1 MTTATAAEV
10 ADKPRVYRFG
20 PRETRGVLLGLRG
33 SQLTFL
39 LIGAVAAVAGLA
51 AGPFGA
57 VVGML
62 ILATTATAALVPI
75 GGRTAEQW
83 LPALVAYL
91 LARYVNS
98 GRTTWRPPPPS
109 TGDPVS
115 LGLPGPLAR
124 LVMTEPSVDGD
135 RKVGV
140 VHDPAADTLTA
151 VAAVRGS
158 TFALADAADKDRRVA
173 AWGTLLAGLARDG
186 SPVRRLAWLERT
198 LPDPGDALE
207 RFWAEAGGKGSRTA
221 ASSYRSLIAAA
232 TPVTQAH
239 ETHLVVQLDPR
250 RTRRSSRKASAG
262 LNRSSAVL
270 MRELAA
276 VQEQV
281 LRAGLELA
289 GWLPPRA
296 LAAVLRTSYEPGA
309 SRTLA
314 RRTEGEGAGGGVD
327 VAAAGPMA
335 TENAWAHYRTDDAWH
350 ATYWIS
356 EWPRLPVGA
365 DFLAPL
371 LLTTSCRRTVA
382 VVAEPVDSRRA
393 ARETRAARTAELANA
408 ALRARMGQ
416 VTTERT
422 RTEAADV
429 EEREAEL
436 VAGHAAYRFSGYIT
450 VSGRSL
456 QELEDGCGQ
465 VEQAAHRAF
474 LELRRLY
481 GQQDEAFSFTLPL
494 GRGLR

>member
-1 MTTATAAEV
+1 MTTATET
-10 ADKPRVYRFG
+10 ADQPGLYRFG
-20 PRETRGVLLGLRG
+20 PRETRGVLLGLRAG
-33 SQLTFL
+33 QLAL
-39 LIGAVAAVAGLA
+39 LLAGATALVIGLA
-51 AGPFGA
+51 AGPAGA
-57 VVGML
+57 LVGIA
-62 ILATTATAALVPI
+62 ILALTASAALVPLA
-75 GGRTAEQW
+75 GRTVEQW
-83 LPALVAYL
+83 LPATLGYTTTRL
-91 LARYVNS
+91 S
-98 GRTTWRPPPPS
+98 GRAS
-109 TGDPVS
+109 TRLQLGAAADPGV
-115 LGLPGPLAR
+115 LNLPGPLAA
-124 LVMTEPSVDGD
+124 LEMTEASVEGD
-135 RKVGV
+135 RAVGV
-140 VHDPAADTLTA
+140 IRDPAAGTLTA

-158 TFALADAADKDRRVA
+158 TFALADADDKDRRVN
-173 AWGTLLAGLARDG
+173 AWGALLSGLARDG

-207 RFWAEAGGKGSRTA
+207 RFWAEAGGKGSHEA
-221 ASSYRSLIAAA
+221 ALSYRSLIAAA

-239 ETHLVVQLDPR
+239 ETHLVLQLDLR
-250 RTRRSSRKASAG
+250 RIRRSSRKAAEGVDAST
-262 LNRSSAVL
+262 AVL
-270 MRELAA
+270 LRELGAL
-276 VQEQV
+276 QEQL

-309 SRTLA
+309 SRGLA
-314 RRTEGEGAGGGVD
+314 RRHDGEGPGAGVD

-335 TENAWAHYRTDDAWH
+335 TENAWAYYRTDDAWH

-371 LLTTSCRRTVA
+371 LLHTSCRRTVA
-382 VVAEPVDSRRA
+382 VVAQPVDPRRA

-408 ALRARMGQ
+408 AMRARVGQ

-456 QELEDGCGQ
+456 EELEDACGQ

-474 LELRRLY
+474 LEIRRLY
-481 GQQDEAFSFTLPL
+481 GQQDEAFTFTLPL
-494 GRGLR
+494 ARGLR

>member
-1 MTTATAAEV
+1 MSTVTETTDRAG
-10 ADKPRVYRFG
+10 VYRFG
-20 PRETRGVLLGLRG
+20 PRETRGVLVGLRAG
-33 SQLTFL
+33 QLAL
-39 LIGAVAAVAGLA
+39 LLTGAIAVVVGLSVGPLGALGGVIVLA
-51 AGPFGA
+51 AA
-57 VVGML
+57 
-62 ILATTATAALVPI
+62 ATAALLPVA
-75 GGRTAEQW
+75 GRTAEQW
-83 LPALVAYL
+83 LPAWVAYL
-91 LARYVNS
+91 LSRLVDG
-98 GRTTWRPPPPS
+98 GRTYWRPQRATRPGEAI
-109 TGDPVS
+109 T

-124 LVMTEPSVDGD
+124 LTMTEPRVDGD
-135 RKVGV
+135 RTIGV
-140 VHDPAADTLTA
+140 IHDPSAGTLTA

-158 TFALADAADKDRRVA
+158 TFALADAADKDRRIA
-173 AWGTLLAGLARDG
+173 AWGGLLAGLARDG

-207 RFWAEAGGKGSRTA
+207 RFWAEAGGKGSLTA

-232 TPVTQAH
+232 APVTQAH
-239 ETHLVVQLDPR
+239 ETHLVLQLDPR
-250 RTRRSSRKASAG
+250 RTRRSSRKNPAG
-262 LNRSSAVL
+262 TDGSTTVL

-276 VQEQV
+276 VQEQL

-314 RRTEGEGAGGGVD
+314 RRSDGEGDGGGVD

-371 LLTTSCRRTVA
+371 MLTTSCRRTVA
-382 VVAEPVDSRRA
+382 VVAEPVDPRRA

-416 VTTERT
+416 VTTGRT

-474 LELRRLY
+474 LEIRRLY
-481 GQQDEAFSFTLPL
+481 GQQDEAFTFTLPL
-494 GRGLR
+494 ARGLQ

>member
-1 MTTATAAEV
+1 MTTATEI
-10 ADKPRVYRFG
+10 ADKPNVYRFG
-20 PRETRGVLLGLRG
+20 PRETRGILLGLRG

-39 LIGAVAAVAGLA
+39 LIGAIAAVTGLA
-51 AGPFGA
+51 AGPVGA
-57 VVGML
+57 LLGVLV
-62 ILATTATAALVPI
+62 LALTATVALVPV

-83 LPALVAYL
+83 LPTLVGYL
-91 LARYVNS
+91 LARRLNG
-98 GRTTWRPPPPS
+98 GRTMWGRPRPS
-109 TGDPVS
+109 RSGDPVD

-124 LVMTEPSVDGD
+124 LVMTAPTVDGD
-135 RKVGV
+135 RTVGV
-140 VHDPAADTLTA
+140 VHDPAAGTLTA

-173 AWGTLLAGLARDG
+173 AWGALLAGLARDG

-207 RFWAEAGGKGSRTA
+207 RFWAEAGGKGSQAA

-250 RTRRSSRKASAG
+250 RTRRSSRKTSTG
-262 LNRSSAVL
+262 PDGSTAVL
-270 MRELAA
+270 MRELAG

-327 VAAAGPMA
+327 VDAAGPMA

-371 LLTTSCRRTVA
+371 LLTTSCRRTIA
-382 VVAEPVDSRRA
+382 VVAEPVDPRRA

-481 GQQDEAFSFTLPL
+481 GQQDEAFTFTLPL

>member
-1 MTTATAAEV
+1 MTAATETD
-10 ADKPRVYRFG
+10 AKPGVYRFG
-20 PRETRGVLLGLRG
+20 PRETRGVLLGLRAG
-33 SQLTFL
+33 QLAL
-39 LIGAVAAVAGLA
+39 LLTGAVAVVGGLA
-51 AGPFGA
+51 VGPLGTLAGVA
-57 VVGML
+57 VLMV
-62 ILATTATAALVPI
+62 TASAALVPVA
-75 GGRTAEQW
+75 GRTAEQW
-83 LPALVAYL
+83 LPALTAYL
-91 LARYVNS
+91 LSRLTS
-98 GRTTWRPPPPS
+98 GGRTLFRPRRRI
-109 TGDPVS
+109 TAGEPVA
-115 LGLPGPLAR
+115 LGLPGPLGR
-124 LVMTEPSVDGD
+124 LVMIEPKADGG
-135 RKVGV
+135 RTIGV
-140 VHDPAADTLTA
+140 IRDPSAGTLTA

-158 TFALADAADKDRRVA
+158 TFALADAADKDRRLA
-173 AWGTLLAGLARDG
+173 AWGALLAGVARDG
-186 SPVRRLAWLERT
+186 SPVRRLGWLERT

-207 RFWAEAGGKGSRTA
+207 RFWAEAGGKGSATA
-221 ASSYRSLIAAA
+221 AASYRSLIEAA

-239 ETHLVVQLDPR
+239 ETHLVVQLDES
-250 RTRRSSRKASAG
+250 RTRRSVRLTAG
-262 LNRSSAVL
+262 DADGGTAAL

-276 VQEQV
+276 VQEQL

-296 LAAVLRTSYEPGA
+296 LAAVVRTSYEPGV
-309 SRTLA
+309 SRALA
-314 RRTEGEGAGGGVD
+314 RRTDGDGDGAGVD
-327 VAAAGPMA
+327 VAAAGPTA

-382 VVAEPVDSRRA
+382 VVAEPLDPRRA
-393 ARETRAARTAELANA
+393 ARQARAARTAELANA
-408 ALRARMGQ
+408 ALRARVGQ

-465 VEQAAHRAF
+465 VEHAAHRAF

-481 GQQDEAFSFTLPL
+481 GQQDEAFTFTLPL
-494 GRGLR
+494 ARGLR

>member
-1 MTTATAAEV
+1 MTTATETAGNAG
-10 ADKPRVYRFG
+10 AYRFG
-20 PRETRGVLLGLRG
+20 PRETRGVLLGLRAG
-33 SQLTFL
+33 QLAL
-39 LIGAVAAVAGLA
+39 LLTGAVA
-51 AGPFGA
+51 
-57 VVGML
+57 VVGGLSVGPVGALAGVL
-62 ILATTATAALVPI
+62 ILASTASAALVPVA
-75 GGRTAEQW
+75 GRTAEQW

-91 LARYVNS
+91 LSRLVDG
-98 GRTTWRPPPPS
+98 GRTHWLPQRS
-109 TGDPVS
+109 ARSGEPVP

-124 LVMTEPSVDGD
+124 LVMTEARVDGD
-135 RKVGV
+135 RVVGV
-140 VHDPAADTLTA
+140 IHDPPAGTLTA

-173 AWGTLLAGLARDG
+173 CWGALLAGVARDG

-207 RFWAEAGGKGSRTA
+207 RFWAEAGGKANPTA
-221 ASSYRSLIAAA
+221 AASYRSLIAAA

-239 ETHLVVQLDPR
+239 ETHLVVQLDER
-250 RTRRSSRKASAG
+250 RTRRSSRRTPGAD
-262 LNRSSAVL
+262 SSTTAL

-276 VQEQV
+276 VQEQL

-296 LAAVLRTSYEPGA
+296 LAAVVRTSYEPGA

-314 RRTEGEGAGGGVD
+314 RRSDGEGDGGGVD

-371 LLTTSCRRTVA
+371 LLTTSCRRTVS
-382 VVAEPVDSRRA
+382 VVAEPIDPRRA

-408 ALRARMGQ
+408 ALRARVGQ

-465 VEQAAHRAF
+465 VEHAAHRAF
-474 LELRRLY
+474 LEIRRLY

-494 GRGLR
+494 ARGLR

>member
-1 MTTATAAEV
+1 MTTAIETAGKAG
-10 ADKPRVYRFG
+10 VYRFG

-39 LIGAVAAVAGLA
+39 LIGATAAVTGLA
-51 AGPFGA
+51 AGPLGA

-62 ILATTATAALVPI
+62 VLATTATAALVPV

-83 LPALVAYL
+83 LPALVSYL
-91 LARYVNS
+91 LARRVNG
-98 GRTTWRPPPPS
+98 GRTTWRRPRLSGP
-109 TGDPVS
+109 GDPGA
-115 LGLPGPLAR
+115 LGLPGLLAR
-124 LVMTEPSVDGD
+124 LAMTGPMVDGE

-140 VHDPAADTLTA
+140 VHDSAAGTLTA

-173 AWGTLLAGLARDG
+173 AWGALLAGLARDG

-207 RFWAEAGGKGSRTA
+207 RFWAEAGGKGSQAA

-250 RTRRSSRKASAG
+250 RTRRSSRKTSVG
-262 LNRSSAVL
+262 PDGSTAVL

-281 LRAGLELA
+281 LRAGLDLA

-296 LAAVLRTSYEPGA
+296 LAAVLRTSYEAGA

-382 VVAEPVDSRRA
+382 VVAEPIDPRRA

-450 VSGRSL
+450 VSGRTL
-456 QELEDGCGQ
+456 EELEDGCGQ

-481 GQQDEAFSFTLPL
+481 GQQDEAFTFTLPL

>member
-1 MTTATAAEV
+1 MTAATET
-10 ADKPRVYRFG
+10 AAKAGVYRFG
-20 PRETRGVLLGLRG
+20 PRETRGVLLGLRAG
-33 SQLTFL
+33 QLAL
-39 LIGAVAAVAGLA
+39 LLTGAVAVVGGLA
-51 AGPFGA
+51 VGPLGTLAG
-57 VVGML
+57 VVVLTM
-62 ILATTATAALVPI
+62 TASAALVPVA
-75 GGRTAEQW
+75 GRTAEQW
-83 LPALVAYL
+83 LPALAAYL
-91 LARYVNS
+91 LSRLS
-98 GRTTWRPPPPS
+98 DGGRTRWRPQRRTAP
-109 TGDPVS
+109 DVPVG

-124 LVMTEPSVDGD
+124 LVMIEPKADGG
-135 RKVGV
+135 RTVGV
-140 VHDPAADTLTA
+140 IRDPAAGTLTA

-173 AWGTLLAGLARDG
+173 AWGALLAGVARDG

-207 RFWAEAGGKGSRTA
+207 RFWAEAGGRGSATA
-221 ASSYRSLIAAA
+221 AASYRSLIEAAS
-232 TPVTQAH
+232 PVTQAH
-239 ETHLVVQLDPR
+239 ETHLVVQLDER
-250 RTRRSSRKASAG
+250 RTRRSSRSTTGTADGVTA
-262 LNRSSAVL
+262 AL

-276 VQEQV
+276 VQEQL
-281 LRAGLELA
+281 LRASLELA

-296 LAAVLRTSYEPGA
+296 LAAVVRTSYEPGA

-314 RRTEGEGAGGGVD
+314 RRTDGEGDGAGVD

-335 TENAWAHYRTDDAWH
+335 TENGWAHYRTDDAWH

-382 VVAEPVDSRRA
+382 VVAEPIDPRRA
-393 ARETRAARTAELANA
+393 AREVRAARTTEQANA
-408 ALRARMGQ
+408 ALRARVGQ

-456 QELEDGCGQ
+456 PELEDGCGQ
-465 VEQAAHRAF
+465 VEHAAHRAF
-474 LELRRLY
+474 LEIRRLY
-481 GQQDEAFSFTLPL
+481 GQQDEAFTFTLPL
-494 GRGLR
+494 ARGLR

>member
-1 MTTATAAEV
+1 MTTATEATQKASL
-10 ADKPRVYRFG
+10 YRFG

-33 SQLTFL
+33 GQLAL
-39 LIGAVAAVAGLA
+39 LLTGAVC
-51 AGPFGA
+51 
-57 VVGML
+57 VVGGMATGPAGAL
-62 ILATTATAALVPI
+62 LGALALALTGAAALVPV

-83 LPALVAYL
+83 LPALAGYLTSRAVAG
-91 LARYVNS
+91 
-98 GRTTWRPPPPS
+98 GRTRWRPERRTNQDGETP
-109 TGDPVS
+109 
-115 LGLPGPLAR
+115 LNLPGPLAG
-124 LVMTEPSVDGD
+124 LVMTEPRVEGD
-135 RKVGV
+135 RTVGV
-140 VHDPAADTLTA
+140 IRDPAAGTLTA

-158 TFALADAADKDRRVA
+158 TFALADADDKGRRLA
-173 AWGTLLAGLARDG
+173 SWGALLAGLARDG

-207 RFWAEAGGKGSRTA
+207 RFWAEAGGRGSRDA
-221 ASSYRSLIAAA
+221 ALSYRSLIAAA

-250 RTRRSSRKASAG
+250 RVRRTTRKMKGAADSST
-262 LNRSSAVL
+262 AVL
-270 MRELAA
+270 LRELAGI
-276 VQEQV
+276 QEQL

-296 LAAVLRTSYEPGA
+296 LAAVLRTSYESGA

-314 RRTEGEGAGGGVD
+314 RRQDGLGSGAGVD
-327 VAAAGPMA
+327 VTAAGPMA
-335 TENAWAHYRTDDAWH
+335 TENSWAHYRTDDAWH

-371 LLTTSCRRTVA
+371 LLHTSCRRTVA
-382 VVAEPVDSRRA
+382 VVAEPVDPRRA
-393 ARETRAARTAELANA
+393 AREVRAARTAELANA
-408 ALRARMGQ
+408 ALRARVGQ

-429 EEREAEL
+429 EERESEL
-436 VAGHAAYRFSGYIT
+436 VAGHAAYRFSGYVT

-456 QELEDGCGQ
+456 AELEDACGQ

-474 LELRRLY
+474 LEIRRLY
-481 GQQDEAFSFTLPL
+481 GQQDEAFTFTLPL
-494 GRGLR
+494 ARGLR

>member
-1 MTTATAAEV
+1 MTAAAAT
-10 ADKPRVYRFG
+10 ADKPSVYRFG

-39 LIGAVAAVAGLA
+39 LIGAIAAVAGLA
-51 AGPFGA
+51 AGPLGA
-57 VVGML
+57 LLGML
-62 ILATTATAALVPI
+62 VLATTTAAALVPV

-91 LARYVNS
+91 LARRVNG
-98 GRTTWRPPPPS
+98 GRTTWRRPRPPRS
-109 TGDPVS
+109 GDPVT

-124 LVMTEPSVDGD
+124 LVMTEPTVDGD
-135 RKVGV
+135 RTVAV
-140 VHDPAADTLTA
+140 VHDPAAGTLTA

-173 AWGTLLAGLARDG
+173 AWGALLAGLARDG

-207 RFWAEAGGKGSRTA
+207 RFWAEAGGKGSQTA

-250 RTRRSSRKASAG
+250 RTRRSSRKTSPDG
-262 LNRSSAVL
+262 STAVL

-327 VAAAGPMA
+327 VDAAGPMA

-382 VVAEPVDSRRA
+382 VVAEPVDPRRA

-481 GQQDEAFSFTLPL
+481 GQQDEAFTFTLPL

>member
-1 MTTATAAEV
+1 MTAATE
-10 ADKPRVYRFG
+10 APPKAGVYRFG
-20 PRETRGVLLGLRG
+20 PRETRGVLLGLRAG
-33 SQLTFL
+33 QLAFL
-39 LIGAVAAVAGLA
+39 LTGAI
-51 AGPFGA
+51 A
-57 VVGML
+57 VVGG
-62 ILATTATAALVPI
+62 LAVGPLGTLAGVVVLLVMATAALVPVA
-75 GGRTAEQW
+75 GRTAEQW
-83 LPALVAYL
+83 LPALAAHQL
-91 LARYVNS
+91 SRLADG
-98 GRTTWRPPPPS
+98 GRTYWRPRRRAPS
-109 TGDPVS
+109 GAPVA
-115 LGLPGPLAR
+115 LGLPGSLAR
-124 LVMTEPSVDGD
+124 LVMIEPKVDGG
-135 RKVGV
+135 RTVGV
-140 VHDPAADTLTA
+140 IRDPSAGTLTA

-173 AWGTLLAGLARDG
+173 AWGALLAGVARDG
-186 SPVRRLAWLERT
+186 SPVRRLAWLECT
-198 LPDPGDALE
+198 LPDPGDAPE
-207 RFWAEAGGKGSRTA
+207 RFWTEAGGRGSATA
-221 ASSYRSLIAAA
+221 AASYRSLIEAAS
-232 TPVTQAH
+232 PVTQAH
-239 ETHLVVQLDPR
+239 ETHLVVQLDER
-250 RTRRSSRKASAG
+250 RTRRSSRPMAG
-262 LNRSSAVL
+262 DPDGGTAAL

-276 VQEQV
+276 VQEQL

-296 LAAVLRTSYEPGA
+296 LAAVVRTSYEPSA

-314 RRTEGEGAGGGVD
+314 RRTDGDGEGAGVD

-350 ATYWIS
+350 VTYWIS

-382 VVAEPVDSRRA
+382 VVAEPVDPRRA

-422 RTEAADV
+422 RTEAADI

-481 GQQDEAFSFTLPL
+481 GQQDEAFTFTLPL
-494 GRGLR
+494 ARGLR